1 MNLSNTFLL
10 LMAVVTLSTA
20 TAQVVKTANVMAAK
34 KGAVTLK
41 GADVTTTNSIAQVP
55 PKKGALPPKGAVPP
69 KGNVPPK
76 GAVPPKGTVPPKGAV
91 PKGAATEPPAESP
104 TEPPEPAKCYSDDA
118 CKKTCL
124 DEREVCDTAAK
135 YGTEAQDQAA
145 VDKCKDATAECMHKE
160 LPAVMLIE
168 EEEGTVLTMVA

>member
-1 MNLSNTFLL
+1 M
-10 LMAVVTLSTA
+10 A

-69 KGNVPPK
+69 KG
-76 GAVPPKGTVPPKGAV
+76 TVPPKGAV

-118 CKKTCL
+118 CKKACL
-124 DEREVCDTAAK
+124 DEREVCHTAAK

-145 VDKCKDATAECMHKE
+145 VEKCKHATDVCIHKE
-160 LPAVMLIE
+160 LPAVMVIE

>member
-10 LMAVVTLSTA
+10 LMAVVTSSTA

-69 KGNVPPK
+69 KG
-76 GAVPPKGTVPPKGAV
+76 TVPPKGAV

-118 CKKTCL
+118 CKKACL

-135 YGTEAQDQAA
+135 YGTEAQDEAA
-145 VDKCKDATAECMHKE
+145 VEKCKHATAECMQKE
-160 LPAVMLIE
+160 LSAVMVIE

>member
-10 LMAVVTLSTA
+10 LMAVVTSSTA

-55 PKKGALPPKGAVPP
+55 PKKGALPPKGAVP
-69 KGNVPPK
+69 
-76 GAVPPKGTVPPKGAV
+76 
-91 PKGAATEPPAESP
+91 KGAATEPPAESP

-118 CKKTCL
+118 CKKACL

-135 YGTEAQDQAA
+135 YGTEAQDEAA
-145 VDKCKDATAECMHKE
+145 VEKCKHATAECMQKE
-160 LPAVMLIE
+160 LSAVMVIE

>member
-10 LMAVVTLSTA
+10 LMAVVTSSTA

-69 KGNVPPK
+69 KK
-76 GAVPPKGTVPPKGAV
+76 GALPPKGAV

-118 CKKTCL
+118 CKKACE
-124 DEREVCDTAAK
+124 DEREVCHTAAN
-135 YGTEAQDQAA
+135 YGTEAQDEAA
-145 VDKCKDATAECMHKE
+145 IEKCKHATDVCMHKE
-160 LPAVMLIE
+160 LPAVMVIE